1 MSPTFQC
8 ERARRATRML
18 TALLVGIGVPWG
30 TSSAQSLGFDAF
42 YRQVR
47 AQHPIARQAQLTA
60 EIAAADLRGAL
71 GAFEPVLSVGWDNK
85 TFGGK
90 SYYDE
95 YAFKLTVPTSVGMDV
110 KLGFDRAGGSNL
122 NPESTVPKNGL
133 WSAGVSI
140 PLGQRTLTDERR
152 TALAQSRA
160 ARDGAD
166 GERAAALNKLLLS
179 AAKDWAAWSEA
190 ERKAAIAR
198 DGVGLAEFRLSAVR
212 TRVRNGDAAAIDT
225 VEAGLE
231 VDRRT
236 VARLD
241 AEAAAVSA
249 RLVVNSYLWSAAGT
263 PQDLGAEVRPEEP
276 AVSSLVADSLAEQR
290 WIAAAERSHPE
301 LAKLTAKLRQSEAQR
316 LLARQSVLPL
326 ASVDLAALGVGDPS
340 AIGFTGSDL
349 KAGASAKLSPLLI
362 KDRAKLAAATAKLE
376 RDRLELQRTQRD
388 VALAVREAANQYR
401 AIEAQRERQA
411 RAVTQA
417 RLLRDAE
424 QRRLDTGESSLL
436 VVNLRERALLDEQVK
451 LAALDAKR
459 LSTRAALGVAIGAP
473 AIVGF

>member
-1 MSPTFQC
+1 
-8 ERARRATRML
+8 
-18 TALLVGIGVPWG
+18 
-30 TSSAQSLGFDAF
+30 
-42 YRQVR
+42 
-47 AQHPIARQAQLTA
+47 LTA

-122 NPESTVPKNGL
+122 NPESAVPTNGL

-190 ERKAAIAR
+190 ERN
-198 DGVGLAEFRLSAVR
+198 GVGLAEFRLSAVR

-436 VVNLRERALLDEQVK
+436 VVNLRERTLLDEQVK